1 MIFLRTINVK
11 ITQSHH
17 LAFGFWQNEPDIII
31 KGKFGKTINIQR
43 VLRFTFLYESFFSI
57 AVNCGAGSIKKIN
70 FVYISVDKDYQ
81 AWKNAIQKFD
91 IDGYHFISP
100 PNKLDNAGEFFNVS
114 GIPRYIII
122 DKNGNILD
130 DNAKRPS
137 DEDIIDYL
145 IDFIN

>member
-70 FVYISVDKDYQ
+70 FVFKAMVEQ
-81 AWKNAIQKFD
+81 RF
-91 IDGYHFISP
+91 
-100 PNKLDNAGEFFNVS
+100 
-114 GIPRYIII
+114 GIFVIVGHHVFAVLLCCR
-122 DKNGNILD
+122 
-130 DNAKRPS
+130 
-137 DEDIIDYL
+137 
-145 IDFIN
+145 